1 MQVESK
7 ETVAADKSVEE
18 LEKEF
23 LLLLQGED
31 TQPTHPLGTAV
42 GTGDAGADLTPDH
55 VHLGAA
61 ADTMIKVRERET
73 ESEENIR
80 IALAD
85 AAVAKERL
93 VFLPGPYMIRVEDY
107 RAKAI
112 ENWHKAEE
120 LATEAKRKLKACQ
133 LEQKLGKIDQDIAS
147 GNTQL
152 GYAKRAT
159 AALKQLKVINTH
171 FSQNSKT

>member
-31 TQPTHPLGTAV
+31 TQPTHPLGTALEM
-42 GTGDAGADLTPDH
+42 GDAGADLTPDH

-73 ESEENIR
+73 EIGQNIKNAR
-80 IALAD
+80 AD
-85 AAVAKERL
+85 AAMAKERL
-93 VFLPGPYMIRVEDY
+93 IHLPGPYMIGGEYY
-107 RAKAI
+107 R
-112 ENWHKAEE
+112 
-120 LATEAKRKLKACQ
+120 
-133 LEQKLGKIDQDIAS
+133 
-147 GNTQL
+147 
-152 GYAKRAT
+152 T
-159 AALKQLKVINTH
+159 AAIKN
-171 FSQNSKT
+171 SQKADI